1 MTKGGVEVYLQL
13 VFIKELIV
21 SRRMT
26 ASTALHTTEV
36 LRPSCS
42 TGIFFQP
49 LFFCPPMKITT
60 KIK

>member
-1 MTKGGVEVYLQL
+1 MQLTVMAKGGVEVYLQL

-42 TGIFFQP
+42 TGIFF
-49 LFFCPPMKITT
+49 
-60 KIK
+60 